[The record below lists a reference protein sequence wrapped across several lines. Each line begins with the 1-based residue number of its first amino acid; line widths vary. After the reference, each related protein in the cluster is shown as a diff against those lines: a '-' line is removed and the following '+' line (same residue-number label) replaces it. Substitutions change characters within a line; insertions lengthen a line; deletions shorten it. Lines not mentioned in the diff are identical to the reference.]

1 MLAPADPPGL
11 DQPRSR
17 SAHGGGDRQRV
28 NHASGEGGNSGGGT
42 SGRGGGDWGGGS
54 GGGGEDQLVRAL
66 SAIIGAGNVLTD
78 PDVKLSYERDVTGR
92 YSGSARMV
100 VLPADTAECA
110 AVLAE
115 CSRVGVPVLAQGGNT
130 GLVGGGVPRAGEVV
144 LSTRRMTTLE
154 QLDGF
159 AGQITVDA
167 GVTLADAQAA
177 AKRGGFELTIDHGA
191 RSSATIGGMAATD
204 AGGSLALRYGT
215 MRRQVVGI
223 EGVLADGRIVSR
235 MSGLLKDNAGYR
247 WQELLVGSEGT
258 LAVITRVRLALAE
271 LQPRGVT
278 TLFGASSFVDAL
290 SLLRALR
297 AHAPSMRAADFFTAA
312 GAELVC
318 SHRRLP
324 PPLASAPPVYVIVDC
339 VGRGDLVEQLAVA
352 ARASEEEK
360 FGERRGPAEG
370 NGGLA
375 GEAAAGDLS
384 TVDVGAGDSADVGG
398 RTERDVVVA
407 QDSAAAARLW
417 DYRDAQ
423 NESIRAA
430 GVAHKLDVSIPLAQL
445 AWFVRALEGLLASQ
459 RPEAKLV
466 LYGHLGD
473 GNLHVNLLG
482 LRDSDLGIDEAVLQ
496 LAALHGGTI
505 SAEHGV
511 GVAKARWLGL
521 VRSAE
526 EIELMRSIKHA
537 FDPDGILAPGRI
549 LPHGPIPTPEIVP
562 QSNKSL

>member
-1 MLAPADPPGL
+1 VLAPAD
-11 DQPRSR
+11 QPALGDTRSR
-17 SAHGGGDRQRV
+17 SAHDGGDRQRG
-28 NHASGEGGNSGGGT
+28 NHSSGDSN
-42 SGRGGGDWGGGS
+42 
-54 GGGGEDQLVRAL
+54 GEDQLVRAL
-66 SAIIGAGNVLTD
+66 TAIVGAGAVLTD

-92 YSGSARMV
+92 YSGSARIV
-100 VLPADTAECA
+100 VLPADTGECA

-115 CSRVGVPVLAQGGNT
+115 CSRAGVPVLAQGGNT
-130 GLVGGGVPRAGEVV
+130 GLVGGGVPRAEEVV

-215 MRRQVVGI
+215 MRRQIVGI

-278 TLFGASSFVDAL
+278 ALFGASSFVDAL

-312 GAELVC
+312 GVELVC
-318 SHRRLP
+318 GHRRLP

-339 VGRGDLVEQLAVA
+339 VGRDDLVEQLAVA
-352 ARASEEEK
+352 ARASEEE
-360 FGERRGPAEG
+360 FGERDR
-370 NGGLA
+370 
-375 GEAAAGDLS
+375 S
-384 TVDVGAGDSADVGG
+384 

-423 NESIRAA
+423 NEAIRAA

-459 RPEAKLV
+459 RPEARLV

-473 GNLHVNLLG
+473 GNVHVNLLG
-482 LRDSDLGIDEAVLQ
+482 LRDADLGIDEAVLQ

-526 EIELMRSIKHA
+526 EIELMRSIKQA

-549 LPHGPIPTPEIVP
+549 LPHGPIPTTEIVP